1 MASEKCHLT
10 PGFIQE
16 FCNHSS
22 TRYGLCQIC
31 GAITTPGAL
40 KHIDENYRAGDC
52 PWCAHAEPDEIFN
65 GSPVDW
71 HCKIQKESCQ
81 FVRMYSL
88 NEDCKKY
95 FPRRV
100 VKEKSYPFGHY
111 AGTFEIKPEF

>member
-1 MASEKCHLT
+1 MPDKCHLT

-31 GAITTPGAL
+31 GAITTPGTL
-40 KHIDENYRAGDC
+40 KHINENCRAGDC

-100 VKEKSYPFGHY
+100 VKEKSYKFGHY